1 VTPTTLSPSPSAN
14 SISVADGTRLAIRME
29 TTMALLDDDDI
40 TTRLDALPGWER
52 DGDAIAREFK
62 FDDFQG
68 SVDFVNRI
76 TPPAEEMN
84 HHPDI
89 AISWNK
95 VTLTL
100 STHSEGGLTE
110 NDFELATRIDSLA

>member
-1 VTPTTLSPSPSAN
+1 
-14 SISVADGTRLAIRME
+14 
-29 TTMALLDDDDI
+29 MALLSDDDI
-40 TTRLDALPGWER
+40 ETRLGRLNEWRRE
-52 DGDAIAREFK
+52 GDSIVREFK

-89 AISWNK
+89 AISWNR

-100 STHSEGGLTE
+100 SSHSEGGLTE

>member
-1 VTPTTLSPSPSAN
+1 MTLRVRWGRSAASSGKSHSWVTATTLPPRPSAN
-14 SISVADGTRLAIRME
+14 SSSVEDGTRLAIRTG
-29 TTMALLDDDDI
+29 TTMALLNDEDI
-40 TTRLDALPGWER
+40 QGRLDDRPGWER
-52 DGDAIAREFK
+52 DGDSIKRKLK

-84 HHPDI
+84 PPPDA

-95 VTLTL
+95 VELTL
-100 STHSEGGLTE
+100 SSH
-110 NDFELATRIDSLA
+110 

>member
-1 VTPTTLSPSPSAN
+1 
-14 SISVADGTRLAIRME
+14 
-29 TTMALLDDDDI
+29 MALLSDDDI
-40 TTRLDALPGWER
+40 QAGLDERPGWTR
-52 DGDAIAREFK
+52 DGDSITREFK
-62 FDDFQG
+62 FEDFQG

-95 VTLTL
+95 VELTL

-110 NDFELATRIDSLA
+110 NDFELAARIDSLA